1 MATNDPYP
9 LVFMSLDP
17 CIEEGWPCGQQDT
30 AGVMNTSP
38 NTVQEAEPRK
48 ISSRSQEL
56 RRGSQR
62 RQAVVPTGRV
72 GAGITPAPWRVSSE
86 LEEAEGGPRS
96 RCPRRGARAPARGD
110 RRWDA
115 AGCVLQARGN
125 GCGARTAPESRR
137 LQHGVGAQLSA
148 LPGALFLSALLTFP
162 PALRSHQAAEELRG
176 QHCRGA
182 PARAPLAA
190 PGALGLLPRAGGVTG
205 AARTLAGGHGAVR
218 APSWVSAS
226 ILWPPGFEGQ
236 ARLPR
241 WQMLFPRFMPSQ
253 VLEPSCCSG
262 LGCGGP
268 RMQLQ
273 PGNRAGNTRDGR
285 FLRRS
290 ATGVQRFKS
299 PLTLLDRRL

>member
-1 MATNDPYP
+1 MLRVET
-9 LVFMSLDP
+9 LRSL
-17 CIEEGWPCGQQDT
+17 
-30 AGVMNTSP
+30 ANTSP
-38 NTVQEAEPRK
+38 NILREAEPTE
-48 ISSRSQEL
+48 INSHSHEL
-56 RRGSQR
+56 RRGSPR
-62 RQAVVPTGRV
+62 RQAAVPAGRV
-72 GAGITPAPWRVSSE
+72 GAAITPAPWRVSSE
-86 LEEAEGGPRS
+86 PEEAEGGLRS

-115 AGCVLQARGN
+115 AGCASQAGGN

-148 LPGALFLSALLTFP
+148 LPGALLLSALLTFP

-190 PGALGLLPRAGGVTG
+190 PGALGLLPRARGVTG

-226 ILWPPGFEGQ
+226 ILRPPGFEGQ

-253 VLEPSCCSG
+253 VLEPSCCPG
-262 LGCGGP
+262 LG
-268 RMQLQ
+268 
-273 PGNRAGNTRDGR
+273 
-285 FLRRS
+285 
-290 ATGVQRFKS
+290 GVE
-299 PLTLLDRRL
+299 DRGCSYSR

>member
-1 MATNDPYP
+1 
-9 LVFMSLDP
+9 MSLTWSGDRSR
-17 CIEEGWPCGQQDT
+17 EEGGKWTDP
-30 AGVMNTSP
+30 
-38 NTVQEAEPRK
+38 
-48 ISSRSQEL
+48 ISTCSRQPIDF
-56 RRGSQR
+56 QKDK
-62 RQAVVPTGRV
+62 
-72 GAGITPAPWRVSSE
+72 GITSILQGYTGSF
-86 LEEAEGGPRS
+86 EA
-96 RCPRRGARAPARGD
+96 
-110 RRWDA
+110 
-115 AGCVLQARGN
+115 
-125 GCGARTAPESRR
+125 
-137 LQHGVGAQLSA
+137 
-148 LPGALFLSALLTFP
+148 LTFKVSKEG
-162 PALRSHQAAEELRG
+162 AEMHVSRSHQAAEELRG

-182 PARAPLAA
+182 AARAPLAA

>member
-1 MATNDPYP
+1 MP
-9 LVFMSLDP
+9 SLSGSILI
-17 CIEEGWPCGQQDT
+17 CKLLLTTMLCCSKEIYWRARGSSQ
-30 AGVMNTSP
+30 NRK
-38 NTVQEAEPRK
+38 EAVWK
-48 ISSRSQEL
+48 KGRSQGCQGSSSKSHAPSL
-56 RRGSQR
+56 RGLVWPGS
-62 RQAVVPTGRV
+62 
-72 GAGITPAPWRVSSE
+72 SSATQMQ
-86 LEEAEGGPRS
+86 LTSKHFLLLHLLPSFG
-96 RCPRRGARAPARGD
+96 
-110 RRWDA
+110 
-115 AGCVLQARGN
+115 VL
-125 GCGARTAPESRR
+125 ESRIC
-137 LQHGVGAQLSA
+137 
-148 LPGALFLSALLTFP
+148 
-162 PALRSHQAAEELRG
+162 SHQAAEELRG

-190 PGALGLLPRAGGVTG
+190 PGALGLLPRPRGVTG

-218 APSWVSAS
+218 APGWVSAS

-236 ARLPR
+236 AWLPR

-285 FLRRS
+285 FLRCS

>member
-1 MATNDPYP
+1 M
-9 LVFMSLDP
+9 
-17 CIEEGWPCGQQDT
+17 
-30 AGVMNTSP
+30 
-38 NTVQEAEPRK
+38 VQ
-48 ISSRSQEL
+48 
-56 RRGSQR
+56 
-62 RQAVVPTGRV
+62 
-72 GAGITPAPWRVSSE
+72 
-86 LEEAEGGPRS
+86 
-96 RCPRRGARAPARGD
+96 
-110 RRWDA
+110 
-115 AGCVLQARGN
+115 N
-125 GCGARTAPESRR
+125 
-137 LQHGVGAQLSA
+137 
-148 LPGALFLSALLTFP
+148 LFLISFGFISGQTESASGRYLEISFLSSLLLLSLCLCWGSCFQLAGTPNSILQGYTGSFEALTFKVSKEG
-162 PALRSHQAAEELRG
+162 AEMHVSRSHQAAEELRG

-182 PARAPLAA
+182 AARAPLAA

>member
-1 MATNDPYP
+1 MDPGA
-9 LVFMSLDP
+9 VAQ
-17 CIEEGWPCGQQDT
+17 G
-30 AGVMNTSP
+30 
-38 NTVQEAEPRK
+38 EAPER
-48 ISSRSQEL
+48 
-56 RRGSQR
+56 RRGETGGGT
-62 RQAVVPTGRV
+62 RQA
-72 GAGITPAPWRVSSE
+72 APCRP
-86 LEEAEGGPRS
+86 EAT
-96 RCPRRGARAPARGD
+96 
-110 RRWDA
+110 
-115 AGCVLQARGN
+115 

-182 PARAPLAA
+182 AARAPLAA

-241 WQMLFPRFMPSQ
+241 WQVR
-253 VLEPSCCSG
+253 LEV
-262 LGCGGP
+262 GGIGKGASFSAP
-268 RMQLQ
+268 
-273 PGNRAGNTRDGR
+273 PGG
-285 FLRRS
+285 
-290 ATGVQRFKS
+290 
-299 PLTLLDRRL
+299 